1 MKTSPSLLLLASLL
15 LAPASQATEIQPGAE
30 VACYISGRIY
40 NKVKEVTDMSAK
52 EDIYLDFDRYE
63 LARGAVKECQKE
75 NASFELRETNLKL
88 SVKFSAPC
96 RSNKDQGGFRVELTD
111 GKFNYL
117 TLYRGAADKS
127 QAQAYMVSEGRT
139 YDLQVLC
146 LAKSR

>member
-1 MKTSPSLLLLASLL
+1 MNARKLLLLLASLL
-15 LAPASQATEIQPGAE
+15 VAPAAQASEIQPGAE

-40 NKVKEVTDMSAK
+40 HKVKKVSDLSQK
-52 EDIYLDFDRYE
+52 EDMMLDFDRYE

-75 NASFELRETNLKL
+75 SASFDLRETNLKL
-88 SVKFSAPC
+88 AVKFSAPC
-96 RSNKDQGGFRVELTD
+96 RANKDQGGFRVELTD
-111 GKFNYL
+111 GTFNYL
-117 TLYRGAADKS
+117 TLYRGAADRS